1 MVVLLL
7 TYLHFLDEVLDVFD
21 GMQKVVLYQTHVLKD
36 GRLVDGQLSRAD
48 AVRLEHAQID
58 DVVDVG
64 YPDVVV
70 EEYMLHCPFARVNP
84 HRFAGTVVKPP
95 PLPVEVVVHKP
106 PDPRPST
113 QMVVHVATPIVHGG
127 IAALWRTDVELDVAG
142 VAAVDATRAR
152 VDADGQR
159 RREAR
164 VVAGE
169 TVLDRPQHV
178 VGVQSVRAQDDGEV
192 T

>member
-1 MVVLLL
+1 
-7 TYLHFLDEVLDVFD
+7 
-21 GMQKVVLYQTHVLKD
+21 
-36 GRLVDGQLSRAD
+36 
-48 AVRLEHAQID
+48 
-58 DVVDVG
+58 
-64 YPDVVV
+64 
-70 EEYMLHCPFARVNP
+70 MLHRSFTRIDP
-84 HRFAGTVVKPP
+84 HRFAGTVVKPA

-106 PDPRPST
+106 PDPRASA
-113 QMVVHVATPIVHGG
+113 QMIVHVATPIVDGG

-142 VAAVDATRAR
+142 VAAVDAARAR
-152 VDADGQR
+152 VDADGER

-169 TVLDRPQHV
+169 AVLDRPQHV

>member
-1 MVVLLL
+1 MIVLLL
-7 TYLHFLDEVLDVFD
+7 TDLHFLDEVLDVFD
-21 GMQKVVLYQTHVLKD
+21 GMQKIVLHQTHVLKD
-36 GRLVDGQLSRAD
+36 GCLVDGQLSRAD

-58 DVVDVG
+58 DVVDIG

-70 EEYMLHCPFARVNP
+70 EEYMLHCSFARIDP
-84 HRFAGTVVKPP
+84 QRFAGTVVKTA

-127 IAALWRTDVELDVAG
+127 IAALWRTDVELDMPV
-142 VAAVDATRAR
+142 VAAVDAARAT
-152 VDADGQR
+152 VDGDGQR

-164 VVAGE
+164 VMAGE
-169 TVLDRPQHV
+169 AVLD
-178 VGVQSVRAQDDGEV
+178 
-192 T
+192 